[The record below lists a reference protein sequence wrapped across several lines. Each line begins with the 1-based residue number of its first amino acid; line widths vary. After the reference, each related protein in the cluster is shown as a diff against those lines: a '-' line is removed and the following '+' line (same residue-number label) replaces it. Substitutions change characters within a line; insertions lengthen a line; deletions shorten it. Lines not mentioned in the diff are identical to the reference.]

1 MSELQPPLVTVI
13 TVSFNHADY
22 VAESLRSVIAQDYE
36 AIEYVVIDDGSTD
49 SSAQIIESFRDIC
62 ARRFRHFVFVQQLN
76 AGSVATLNR
85 ALSLA
90 RGEYLFFLASDD
102 VAESHA
108 ISRLLDVLKS
118 DPNTSL
124 VAPDNSLIDAAGR
137 PCSWTSDRR
146 ATYESKSAAY
156 SSFAD
161 YLRKTTAPYD
171 FDGDWFGSYEAL
183 IQGNHV
189 PNGTLVRRSAIE
201 KVGRFSS
208 AAPLEDYYM
217 LLQLAKFSRLRFWPE
232 PLLRYRWHDRNTVK
246 STAHMLRMT
255 IQTVA
260 LEKEYCRSH
269 GHLCTWYARQS
280 RRVLELMLVSP
291 ESALSMGSDA
301 VRNLAVGLPCLV
313 VQTLHRKIL
322 GSFSRRRREKV

>member
-22 VAESLRSVIAQDYE
+22 VADSLRSVIAQDYE

-62 ARRFRHFVFVQQLN
+62 ARRFKHFVFVQQLN

-124 VAPDNSLIDAAGR
+124 VAPDNSLIDATGR

-171 FDGDWFGSYEAL
+171 FDGDWFGSYKAL
-183 IQGNHV
+183 I
-189 PNGTLVRRSAIE
+189 
-201 KVGRFSS
+201 
-208 AAPLEDYYM
+208 
-217 LLQLAKFSRLRFWPE
+217 
-232 PLLRYRWHDRNTVK
+232 
-246 STAHMLRMT
+246 
-255 IQTVA
+255 
-260 LEKEYCRSH
+260 
-269 GHLCTWYARQS
+269 
-280 RRVLELMLVSP
+280 
-291 ESALSMGSDA
+291 
-301 VRNLAVGLPCLV
+301 
-313 VQTLHRKIL
+313 
-322 GSFSRRRREKV
+322 